1 MTEGKRESR
10 RERKAKES
18 FAERDPLA
26 AEQPDVLESSAS
38 DPEFPAM
45 QEFEV
50 DSGGPKGSTG
60 KHPGLVWLLL
70 AAVAVAALIFGM
82 MALGDW
88 MTPSAAERQAQ
99 VQFDEQTIPE
109 DMGANENPEA
119 EKSLP

>member
-1 MTEGKRESR
+1 MTEGKQESR

-50 DSGGPKGSTG
+50 DSGGPKGSTD